1 VNKGLLYTLIAIGLL
16 AAGVAAFSLGRV
28 LSPAPAP
35 VGTVL
40 QNPIAVSDVALL
52 AEGDRQ
58 VTLADYDDSIL
69 AVFFGF
75 TRCPDECPLTMA
87 RLADAYRDLGEP
99 AGLRVM
105 MVTVDPGFDTPEM
118 VQAYAAGFH
127 PDFVGLGGSNE
138 QIAAAAAKFFV
149 GYNDSKQGVIH
160 TDTVMLVDRQ
170 GRFRQFYSADRLPG
184 FTADLRAI
192 LAARNW

>member
-1 VNKGLLYTLIAIGLL
+1 VNKGLLYSLIAVGLI
-16 AAGVAAFSLGRV
+16 AAGVFAYSLGRV
-28 LSPAPAP
+28 LGPAAEPI
-35 VGTVL
+35 GTAL
-40 QNPIAVSDVALL
+40 QNPIEVGGVALQ
-52 AEGDRQ
+52 ASGGRQ
-58 VTLADYDDSIL
+58 VTLADYDDAVL

-87 RLADAYRDLGEP
+87 RLADAYVELGEP
-99 AGLRVM
+99 AGLQVI
-105 MVTVDPGFDTPEM
+105 MVTVDPGFDTPELTQSYVEM
-118 VQAYAAGFH
+118 FH

-138 QIAAAAAKFFV
+138 QIAEAAAKFFV

-184 FTADLRAI
+184 FTADLQAI
-192 LAARNW
+192 LAARDW